1 MQVTRFPANPI
12 ITPAL
17 DESIGTNALP
27 SSRSAYH
34 NINGPSL
41 LRVPDWL
48 PNPLG
53 RYCLY
58 FAHHQGAFIR
68 LAYADELTGP
78 WTVYASGTLRLEQTP
93 CYHHIASPDVHIDE
107 EKRRILMYYH
117 GPTVRREELDA
128 DPLTQRFPFL
138 GGQRSLLA
146 MSEDGL
152 NFTSDNEILGPSYF
166 RVFRYPDAADSWVY
180 ALGMPGLFFRSR
192 DGRTG
197 FEMGPILFDRDQ
209 RHTALIVRDDILYV
223 FYSRAGDC
231 PEHIVCSTIDLRP
244 DWRAWKA
251 SAPFSILWPETDY
264 EGGNLPL
271 ERSQRGAIHEP
282 VRQLR
287 DPGIYQESGRVYLL
301 YSVAGERGIAM
312 AELLFD

>member
-1 MQVTRFPANPI
+1 MQVKRFSANPI

-17 DESIGTNALP
+17 DESIGT
-27 SSRSAYH
+27 

-53 RYCLY
+53 RYYLY

-68 LAYADELTGP
+68 LAYADALAGP
-78 WTVYASGTLRLEQTP
+78 WTVYTPGTLRLEQTP
-93 CYHHIASPDVHIDE
+93 CYHHIASPDVHIDQE
-107 EKRRILMYYH
+107 NRRILMYYH
-117 GPTVRREELDA
+117 GPTVRREELDV

-152 NFTSDNEILGPSYF
+152 NFNSDSEILGPSYF
-166 RVFRYPDAADSWVY
+166 RVFRYPNAAHGWFY
-180 ALGMPGLFFRSR
+180 ALGMPGILFRSR
-192 DGRTG
+192 DGRTD
-197 FEMGPILFDRDQ
+197 FELGPVLFDSDQ
-209 RHTALIVRDDILYV
+209 RHTALLVRGDTLYV

-231 PEHIVCSTIDLRP
+231 PEHIVCATINLRP
-244 DWRAWKA
+244 HWRELKA
-251 SAPFSILWPETDY
+251 SAPFSILWPETNY
-264 EGGNLPL
+264 EGGGLPL
-271 ERSQRGAIHEP
+271 ELSLRGAIHEP

-287 DPGIYQESGRVYLL
+287 DPGIYQEDDRVYLL
-301 YSVAGERGIAM
+301 YSVGGESGIAL
-312 AELLFD
+312 AELQFD